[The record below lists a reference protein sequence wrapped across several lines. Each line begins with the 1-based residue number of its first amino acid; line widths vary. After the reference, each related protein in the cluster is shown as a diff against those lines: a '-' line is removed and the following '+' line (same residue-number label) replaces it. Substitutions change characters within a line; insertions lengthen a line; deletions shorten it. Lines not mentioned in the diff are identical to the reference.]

1 LGKLKLKVRNPMI
14 KYFGELEIGCCFIF
28 QDIKYRKI
36 DNYQGQSLKSNRRV
50 ELALNVRV
58 EVCEEQNKY

>member
-1 LGKLKLKVRNPMI
+1 
-14 KYFGELEIGCCFIF
+14 
-28 QDIKYRKI
+28 
-36 DNYQGQSLKSNRRV
+36 LKSNRRV